1 MYIRIHRVAL
11 LSKYFGILP
20 KNFRSLNFILISE
33 QLILEAQAPW
43 CLKVPHVL
51 LSVVLTTMALVQAQV
66 LLQLWHLWIKHSP
79 SDLILKLYL
88 LWHTQMLNIVIG
100 NGLEDPVHQGFLR
113 TQRFVN
119 PDFLLSILPPRS
131 GMLSRHSFD
140 SVKSKNYATSPST
153 SDHQER

>member
-51 LSVVLTTMALVQAQV
+51 LSSL
-66 LLQLWHLWIKHSP
+66 LWHWFKPKCCFNYDISELSIHHQTWFS
-79 SDLILKLYL
+79 SYL